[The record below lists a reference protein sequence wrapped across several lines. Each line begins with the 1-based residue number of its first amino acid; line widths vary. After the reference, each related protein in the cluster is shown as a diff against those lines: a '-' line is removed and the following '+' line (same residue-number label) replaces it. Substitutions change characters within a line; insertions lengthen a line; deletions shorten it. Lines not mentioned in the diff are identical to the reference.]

1 MGIMERKGFN
11 RYLSGVDVWALSL
24 GCIIGWG
31 CFVMPGTT
39 FLPVA
44 GPAGTVI
51 AMAFSAAIML
61 VIGANYAYL
70 MRKHPGIGGVY
81 AYTKGAFGRDHA
93 FISAWFLCLAYL
105 SLIPQNATA
114 LTMVGRTVFGNA
126 LQRGA
131 HYQLAGY
138 EVYLAEIAVSIAL
151 LVVVAVLAIFCK
163 RLLQVIQTGLAVL
176 LLAGVVVISVAAL
189 PRVDPRAVFDSFGTA
204 HPVQGIFSIVILA
217 P

>member
-131 HYQLAGY
+131 TTSWQGMR
-138 EVYLAEIAVSIAL
+138 STWRRSPSL
-151 LVVVAVLAIFCK
+151 LPCWLWWPSWPSSASGCC
-163 RLLQVIQTGLAVL
+163 R
-176 LLAGVVVISVAAL
+176 
-189 PRVDPRAVFDSFGTA
+189 
-204 HPVQGIFSIVILA
+204 
-217 P
+217 